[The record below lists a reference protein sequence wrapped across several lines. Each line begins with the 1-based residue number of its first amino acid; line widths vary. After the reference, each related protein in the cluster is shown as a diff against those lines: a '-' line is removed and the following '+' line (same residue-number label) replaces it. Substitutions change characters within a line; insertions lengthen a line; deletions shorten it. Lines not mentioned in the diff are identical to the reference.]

1 MSLHHEPVYTVGA
14 SAVRVDLGGGVF
26 QGDLGIVAIDEIVD
40 PDLQPIPRVG
50 KSIKIAGAK
59 SHIGHNAL
67 VTFDF
72 ARQQVAYLSIKGV
85 PGTVGRTQV
94 VALAIIKAVKRTIGI
109 QGTIAGRSI
118 VKDIGSKVAHI
129 HTYRS
134 SVLYPHSTIAMAKK
148 PGSYV
153 KYLLLAQVRAYTI
166 RQLFRFLVG
175 QLYLKVAG
183 KCQACVIAQNPAA

>member
-1 MSLHHEPVYTVGA
+1 MSLHHEPVHTIGA
-14 SAVRVDLGGGVF
+14 GAVRVDLGGCIL
-26 QGDLGIVAIDEIVD
+26 QGDFGIVAVDEIID
-40 PDLQPIPRVG
+40 SNLQPIPRVG

-72 ARQQVAYLSIKGV
+72 ARQQVAYLGIKGV

-94 VALAIIKAVKRTIGI
+94 VAFAIIKAVKRTIGI
-109 QGTIAGRSI
+109 QGTIADRSI

-134 SVLYPHSTIAMAKK
+134 SVLYPHSTITMAEKS
-148 PGSYV
+148 GSNV

-175 QLYLKVAG
+175 
-183 KCQACVIAQNPAA
+183 